1 MRNAE
6 VKQIRV
12 ADNNALIGL
21 LAKARLEEKKDQH
34 LAFSIRLAALSIH
47 AQQKEYSAVEIIE
60 LLRKEAERFEHSAQE
75 IIA

>member
-6 VKQIRV
+6 VKPMRG
-12 ADNNALIGL
+12 ADNNALVSL
-21 LAKARLEEKKDQH
+21 LTEARLEEKKDQH

-47 AQQKEYSAVEIIE
+47 AQQKEYSAVEVIE
-60 LLRKEAERFEHSAQE
+60 LLRKESERFENSARE